1 MSIFYTCGAHPDVC
15 EVHLASCPECGAAL
29 RAGSSAAL
37 ERAQTRKLR
46 DLARRFAF
54 AAAFSLPVVVLAL
67 GEQMPPLAAR
77 IPLWLRGWLE
87 LGFAAPVCLWAA
99 WPFYARAAQARRNRS
114 ADMFTLIAVGVGI
127 AFGYSVLALVAPAL
141 LSQAFRGADGNVTA
155 YFGVASMIVTLVLLG
170 QVLELGVRGQTFG
183 ALRAMRDL
191 AARVRKVGREDSAD
205 YEVPFDRIKVG
216 DRLRVLPGERVPV
229 DGVVLEGASAVDE
242 SVLSGEPR
250 LVTKRPGD
258 ELIGGT
264 LNATGG
270 ALVMKA
276 QNIGDDTLLA
286 CIVERVAAAQHSP
299 AALQGRAE
307 TLARYLVPAVL
318 TAAAVTFAAWTGFGP
333 EPRLAL
339 ALLSGIAV
347 VVIASPYALVLAAPM
362 AVLMAMARGARSGV
376 LFRSAE
382 EIERLAAVDTLVVDK
397 TATLTEGRPALTKL
411 LPVGGWDEDELLRL
425 AATLERASDHP
436 LALGLV
442 KAAHD
447 RGLLFGEVHD
457 LRSTT
462 GKGFSGIVDERRLVL
477 GNKALL
483 SEQGIDVRVLAE
495 AAEPLCRE
503 GHTVIHLAIDGAPAG
518 SLAFVDT
525 IRPSTVGA
533 VRALRREGIQII
545 LMTGDNRHTA
555 QAVAD
560 GVGIEHV
567 IAEVLPLEK
576 VDAVRRVQSE
586 GRMVAM
592 AGRGI
597 EDVQALAQAQV
608 GIALGS
614 RGDLALERA
623 EITLVRGDLRGIA
636 RARRLAR
643 RTMRNARQSFSFALA
658 YNLIALPIAAGAL
671 YPLLGWQLDPMLA
684 AAAMSASSVGVMANA
699 LRLRSV
705 AL

>member
-1 MSIFYTCGAHPDVC
+1 
-15 EVHLASCPECGAAL
+15 
-29 RAGSSAAL
+29 
-37 ERAQTRKLR
+37 
-46 DLARRFAF
+46 
-54 AAAFSLPVVVLAL
+54 
-67 GEQMPPLAAR
+67 
-77 IPLWLRGWLE
+77 
-87 LGFAAPVCLWAA
+87 
-99 WPFYARAAQARRNRS
+99 
-114 ADMFTLIAVGVGI
+114 
-127 AFGYSVLALVAPAL
+127 
-141 LSQAFRGADGNVTA
+141 
-155 YFGVASMIVTLVLLG
+155 
-170 QVLELGVRGQTFG
+170 
-183 ALRAMRDL
+183 
-191 AARVRKVGREDSAD
+191 
-205 YEVPFDRIKVG
+205 
-216 DRLRVLPGERVPV
+216 
-229 DGVVLEGASAVDE
+229 
-242 SVLSGEPR
+242 
-250 LVTKRPGD
+250 
-258 ELIGGT
+258 
-264 LNATGG
+264 
-270 ALVMKA
+270 
-276 QNIGDDTLLA
+276 
-286 CIVERVAAAQHSP
+286 
-299 AALQGRAE
+299 
-307 TLARYLVPAVL
+307 
-318 TAAAVTFAAWTGFGP
+318 
-333 EPRLAL
+333 
-339 ALLSGIAV
+339 
-347 VVIASPYALVLAAPM
+347 
-362 AVLMAMARGARSGV
+362 V